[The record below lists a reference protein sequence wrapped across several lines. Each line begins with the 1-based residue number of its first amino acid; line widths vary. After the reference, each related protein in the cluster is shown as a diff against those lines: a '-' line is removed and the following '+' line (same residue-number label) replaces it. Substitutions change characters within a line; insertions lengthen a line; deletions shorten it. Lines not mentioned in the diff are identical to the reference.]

1 MCHGKTKKESRKCEQ
16 CLKAARISAKGDAF
30 RQQTLHVEVRIAW
43 QLIPNRNGYRK
54 LFCQEKHSKEY
65 NMLTINTLR
74 KTRKI
79 SVFRQNDLLFE
90 NKPRMS
96 DRLSDIFNELSG

>member
-1 MCHGKTKKESRKCEQ
+1 
-16 CLKAARISAKGDAF
+16 
-30 RQQTLHVEVRIAW
+30 
-43 QLIPNRNGYRK
+43 
-54 LFCQEKHSKEY
+54 
-65 NMLTINTLR
+65 MLTINTLR

-96 DRLSDIFNELSG
+96 DRLSDIFNELLG